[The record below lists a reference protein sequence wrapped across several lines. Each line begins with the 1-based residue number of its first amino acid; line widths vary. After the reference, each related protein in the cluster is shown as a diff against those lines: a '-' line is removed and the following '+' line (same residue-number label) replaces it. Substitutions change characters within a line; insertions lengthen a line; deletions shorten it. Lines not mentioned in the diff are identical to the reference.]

1 MSAAAGRHPTDA
13 ERARDA
19 APALRALLTAAAAD
33 DPAALADLYRE
44 DVAWL
49 DATGTALGREEAV
62 RRHRAV
68 AARAGEWAEPQQHGA
83 KAVLR
88 WVRRGA
94 DGEPEERG
102 ALVVEVRRDRVI
114 FVASC

>member
-1 MSAAAGRHPTDA
+1 MSTSAGRHPTDS
-13 ERARDA
+13 ERARGA
-19 APALRALLTAAAAD
+19 APVLRALLAAAAAD
-33 DPAALADLYRE
+33 DPAALGDLYRE

-62 RRHRAV
+62 RRHRAI
-68 AARAGEWAEPQQHGA
+68 AARADAWAEPQQHGA

-88 WVRRGA
+88 WARRGA
-94 DGEPEERG
+94 DGAPEERG